1 MSTSTTLRIE
11 PRDSLIV
18 RDGRPN
24 EGRSHSST
32 LSFPFPG
39 TVAGMVR
46 TRLGSEPGQ
55 GFVLDADG
63 DALARLREVAIRGP
77 LLVRGGDA
85 SPASADADPFGPV
98 PADALLTEVR
108 PGAVRLDAL
117 EPFEQPS
124 ETRVDARVPAGL
136 SLVGPKENVP
146 KGKPPKNAPTF

>member
-98 PADALLTEVR
+98 PADAL
-108 PGAVRLDAL
+108 P
-117 EPFEQPS
+117 
-124 ETRVDARVPAGL
+124 VPALAGGDL
-136 SLVGPKENVP
+136 SPSSFFLQPAIATASSSAV
-146 KGKPPKNAPTF
+146 AATRR